1 MRYGQWWRD
10 HRRAFWQ
17 VFHPGQVNEYH
28 DAERGFAHELLAN
41 LLESPQDFEQHLRL

>member
-17 VFHPGQVNEYH
+17 VFHPGKIGEYH
-28 DAERGFAHELLAN
+28 DVERGLAHELLAK
-41 LLESPQDFEQHLRL
+41 LLESPQDLEQHLRL